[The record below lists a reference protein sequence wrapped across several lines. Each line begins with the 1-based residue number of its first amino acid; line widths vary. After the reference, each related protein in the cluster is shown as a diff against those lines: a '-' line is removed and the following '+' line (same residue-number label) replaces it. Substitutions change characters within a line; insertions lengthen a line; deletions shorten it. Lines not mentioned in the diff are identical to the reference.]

1 VINALKFEKQMC
13 NDMPEILS
21 RSSRNRMKN
30 RYANS
35 NSVSALASISENDS
49 NPFKMVNVVD

>member
-1 VINALKFEKQMC
+1 MINALKFEKQMC

-35 NSVSALASISENDS
+35 NSVSALSSISENDS